1 MLKLKKNCKVCQAV
15 KQNKRLL
22 NEIYNTKYYLKTRGP
37 SLAETSQKY
46 PHLFTYDGLKNHVK
60 KHQFLDAEDF
70 TQRHLSDIAKKAEQ
84 QILMRKIE
92 SVDVWDTVID
102 KGMEK
107 LESGELTMKTA
118 DLLKAAKDKQ
128 DYQFKQ
134 TDQKMA
140 MMDMVF
146 HFASGENDLKE
157 RRPYDG
163 RLIEGQAA
171 DDYDPAAE
179 PAGLVGERPDG
190 PGAFYQSLAGD
201 AAAPGPDKVPARDPE
216 TTF

>member
-1 MLKLKKNCKVCQAV
+1 MAV

-22 NEIYNTKYYLKTRGP
+22 NEIYETKFYLKTRGVP
-37 SLAETSQKY
+37 LSQVAEKY
-46 PHLFTYDGLKNHVK
+46 SHLFTYESLKNHVK
-60 KHQFLDAEDF
+60 KHQFIDADDF
-70 TQRHLSDIAKKAEQ
+70 TSRHLNEIAKKAEQ
-84 QILMRKIE
+84 QIIQRQIA
-92 SVDVWDTVID
+92 SVEVWDEVINT
-102 KGMEK
+102 GMEK
-107 LESGELTMKTA
+107 LQSGELKMKTS

-163 RLIEGQAA
+163 RLIEGEAA
-171 DDYDPAAE
+171 DDYDPANFATGNNHQG
-179 PAGLVGERPDG
+179 ADG
-190 PGAFYQSLAGD
+190 PSPIHQPTVGD
-201 AAAPGPDKVPARDPE
+201 AAAPGAGEVPTGDSGTP
-216 TTF
+216 F